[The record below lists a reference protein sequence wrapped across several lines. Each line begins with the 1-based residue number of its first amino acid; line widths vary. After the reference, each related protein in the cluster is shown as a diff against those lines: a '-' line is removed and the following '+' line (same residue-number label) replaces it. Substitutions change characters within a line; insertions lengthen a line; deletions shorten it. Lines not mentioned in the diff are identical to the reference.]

1 MSAVS
6 FYYYLKVLKQIY
18 VVAAPKGATAL
29 EVSWLSKTVLL
40 VIALL
45 VIVLGCFPNLLVGPL
60 QHAILP
66 GH

>member
-1 MSAVS
+1 VS

-18 VVAAPKGATAL
+18 VVAEDKGNKTKATA
-29 EVSWLSKTVLL
+29 VSLLPQVVLL
-40 VIALL
+40 VMAIL

-60 QHAILP
+60 HDSLLP